1 MADDNSN
8 KLPTQD
14 GAQRDYRETVF
25 LPQTAFPMR
34 AGLPK
39 LEPELLAQWAEGE
52 GLYAKIRKDRQAK
65 GAPLYVLHDG
75 PPYAN
80 GAIHI
85 GHALQKTLKDFVVRS
100 RFALGYDVD
109 YVPGWDCH
117 GLPIEWKVEEAFRAK
132 GRSKDQVSKAEFRA
146 ACRDYALHWIDVQRD
161 AFKRL
166 GVLGDWDHRY
176 ATMDYPSEAAIVAEF
191 HKFLMSGQLY
201 RGSKPVMWSPV
212 ERTALADAEV
222 EYHPHSSPTVWV
234 KFPVRNPGM
243 SWGGNIG
250 TDLLGASIVIWT
262 TTPWTIPA
270 NRAIAF
276 NPSIAYGLYRV
287 EALESDLPFAPWAAP
302 GDRLIIADNLAEAVF
317 GAAKVAS
324 WTRLRQVDP
333 TGVLVDHPL
342 AKLASGYSRQIPLL
356 AGDHVTDDAG
366 TGFVHTAPGHGAD
379 DYNVWRAESPKLQA
393 VGIDTTIPETVD
405 PDGAY
410 YPSVPL
416 FGGMKVMET
425 EGKKAGK
432 FGPANAAVM
441 EKLIE
446 AGNLLARGRV
456 EHSYPHSWRSKAPVI
471 FRNTPQWF
479 IKMDSPLSL
488 DGRGAGGE
496 GERAGGSGNSAG
508 GASSDLSGDRTTN
521 TPIPD
526 PSPLEG
532 EGSLRQLALA
542 AIDATAFY
550 PETGGRRMRGMVES
564 RPDWLISRQR
574 AWGTPLA
581 MFVDK
586 RTGEPL
592 LDAAVNAR
600 IVAAVKQHGADAW
613 YTFDP
618 AVFLGEGRDPADY
631 EQVQD
636 ILDVWFDSGSTHAFT
651 LEGREH
657 TRWPADLYLEGT
669 DQARGW
675 FQSSLLESCGT
686 RGRAP
691 YDAVLTHGFTMDENG
706 EKMSKSKGNT
716 VDPQDVIKQSG
727 AEIIRLWVAMTD
739 YAEDQRI
746 GPTILQTTADAYRK
760 LRNTARYLLGALEGF
775 TEAERVDYAQ
785 MPPLERFILHRLWAL
800 DGHVREAYQAYRFND
815 VFRPVSEFC
824 AGDLSSLYFDIR
836 KDSLYCDKPSD
847 VKRRAARTVMHE
859 VFLRLTAWLAP
870 LAPFTMEEAWGTRF
884 PDAGPNA
891 LRVLPER
898 VDEWENEAE
907 AKRWEDIKIVLRAVT
922 DELEEKRKEKIIGSA
937 LEAHP
942 EVFISTGADR
952 TNKPNQLAARL
963 KNLDAAEIFRTSSA
977 IIYDAN
983 DPETFKRMHSGD
995 LALYGDSAQAKEQL
1009 KEHVTVTVKLAQGQ
1023 KCDRCWRILPE
1034 VKAETK
1040 LCLRCTDAVEDWDAR
1055 YEH

>member
-1 MADDNSN
+1 MADDTSI
-8 KLPTQD
+8 LETD
-14 GAQRDYRETVF
+14 ERDYRETVF
-25 LPQTAFPMR
+25 LPQTLFPMS
-34 AGLPK
+34 K
-39 LEPELLAQWAEGE
+39 WVQGE
-52 GLYAKIRKDRQAK
+52 GLYAEIRKDRQAK
-65 GAPLYVLHDG
+65 NAPLYVLHDG

-132 GRSKDQVSKAEFRA
+132 GRTKDQVSKAEFRA

-176 ATMDYPSEAAIVAEF
+176 ATMDYSSEAAIVAEF

-234 KFPVRNPGM
+234 KFPVKAYDEDRYAHSDDPR
-243 SWGGNIG
+243 GGNVFRLPPN
-250 TDLLGASIVIWT
+250 DASIVIWT

-270 NRAIAF
+270 NRAIAYG
-276 NPSIAYGLYRV
+276 PTIEYGLYEV
-287 EALESDLPFAPWAAP
+287 EAMDSDLPFAPWAKP
-302 GDRLIIADNLAEAVF
+302 GDRLIVADKLAEDVRAN
-317 GAAKVAS
+317 AKISS
-324 WTRLRQVDP
+324 WRRVEDIDP
-333 TGVLVDHPL
+333 QGLICTHPL
-342 AKLASGYSRQIPLL
+342 ADMDAGYRFDVPLL
-356 AGDHVTDDAG
+356 AGDHVTDGAG

-379 DYNVWRAESPKLQA
+379 DYLVWLANGYR
-393 VGIDTTIPETVD
+393 DIPETVD

-425 EGKKAGK
+425 DGKKSGK
-432 FGPANAAVM
+432 FGAANSAVM
-441 EKLIE
+441 DKLID
-446 AGNLLARGRV
+446 AGTLLARGRL
-456 EHSYPHSWRSKAPVI
+456 EHSYPHSWRSGAPVI

-479 IKMDSPLSL
+479 IRMDVPISIQ
-488 DGRGAGGE
+488 
-496 GERAGGSGNSAG
+496 GER
-508 GASSDLSGDRTTN
+508 RT
-521 TPIPD
+521 
-526 PSPLEG
+526 
-532 EGSLRQLALA
+532 LRETALA
-542 AIDATAFY
+542 AIDSTAFY

-592 LDAAVNAR
+592 QDADVNAR
-600 IVAAVKQHGADAW
+600 IVAAVNEHGADAW
-613 YTFDP
+613 YTLDP
-618 AVFLGEGRDPADY
+618 AIFLGEGRDPADY

-651 LEGREH
+651 LEGRAH

-691 YDAVLTHGFTMDENG
+691 YNAVLTHGFTMDENG

-716 VDPQDVIKQSG
+716 IDPQDVIRQSG

-760 LRNTARYLLGALEGF
+760 LRNTVRYLLGALEGF
-775 TEAERVDYAQ
+775 EEAEQVGYAD
-785 MPPLERFILHRLWAL
+785 MPPLERLILHRLWAL
-800 DGHVREAYQAYRFND
+800 DGHVRDAYENYRFND

-836 KDSLYCDKPSD
+836 KDSLYCDKPSEM
-847 VKRRAARTVMHE
+847 KRRAARTVMHE
-859 VFLRLTAWLAP
+859 VFMRLTAWLAP
-870 LAPFTMEEAWGTRF
+870 LAPFTMEEAWSTRF
-884 PDAGPNA
+884 PNAGPNA
-891 LRVLPER
+891 LRALPER
-898 VDEWENEAE
+898 VEAWEMKSEDEAE
-907 AKRWEDIKIVLRAVT
+907 RWRRLLDVRTVVT
-922 DELEEKRKEKIIGSA
+922 GALELARQEKKIGSS
-937 LEAHP
+937 LEACPTVHLDKP
-942 EVFISTGADR
+942 STE
-952 TNKPNQLAARL
+952 TNLFKD
-963 KNLDAAEIFRTSSA
+963 LDAAELFITSGAEIKGFGFSSFT
-977 IIYDAN
+977 IKN
-983 DPETFKRMHSGD
+983 LS
-995 LALYGDSAQAKEQL
+995 LAEVDVQA
-1009 KEHVTVTVKLAQGQ
+1009 AQGQ

-1034 VKAETK
+1034 VKAATK
-1040 LCLRCTDAVEDWDAR
+1040 LCLRCTDAVADWDAR
-1055 YEH
+1055 RKH